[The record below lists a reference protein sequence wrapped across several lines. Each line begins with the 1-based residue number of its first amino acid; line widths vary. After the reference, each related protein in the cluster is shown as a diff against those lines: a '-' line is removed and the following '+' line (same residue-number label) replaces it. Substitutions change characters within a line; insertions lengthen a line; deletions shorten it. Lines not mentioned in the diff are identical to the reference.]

1 MNLSWP
7 AVFITKPTSSMLF
20 IEVLYSLNSGTLSS
34 YFKIVFQWDPRPHA
48 VTKVTSTVLRKVLWN
63 LIYHF
68 GLFTSP
74 CFNEWINE
82 PQIQLR
88 EKKMHKVGMI
98 FKRFIQYNFYFF
110 IHKTS
115 ILMTLQI
122 KCFNVLI
129 VIIYLFSLICI
140 YIKCTKC
147 TPGIYMGCKGEVLEK

>member
-1 MNLSWP
+1 M
-7 AVFITKPTSSMLF
+7 
-20 IEVLYSLNSGTLSS
+20 
-34 YFKIVFQWDPRPHA
+34 
-48 VTKVTSTVLRKVLWN
+48 TSTVLRKVLWN

-129 VIIYLFSLICI
+129 VIIYFSSLICI
-140 YIKCTKC
+140 YIYQMYQVHSWY
-147 TPGIYMGCKGEVLEK
+147 IYGLQGRGAWKIGLGKEVIVNKWLKSH